1 MIALV
6 LAAFQIVAAQPPA
19 SPESLLVK
27 DATRQKAVALVAGD
41 GGPLL
46 RADALRPVVR
56 MTVSHLTGD
65 RWMLIVNGAAIQVE
79 QGSRFARVGS
89 DSYQLASAVD
99 VRKGELYVPLQ
110 LVAEVIP
117 RVATNLV
124 WDAPR
129 FELRAFSTP
138 ARNAERRDSDDVPP
152 ATRVA
157 TRTEEPSKAAPKT
170 TPTTTPRTTPKTAP
184 KAASK
189 GDDVQLAGQPRR
201 VRQLVVVDAGH
212 GGVDPGMR
220 GPLYG
225 GPKIVEKDVTLDVA
239 KHVGAA
245 LNRRGIDVKYTRTT
259 DTLIALDDR
268 GRIANEAHADLFV
281 SIHVNAANP
290 NWKDPGGAR
299 GFETYFLS
307 EAKTEDARRVEQMEN
322 EVVKFETRTSGP
334 SSDALSFVLNDM
346 AQNEHLREAN
356 ELADLIQTRLAK
368 VHPGPSR
375 GVKQAGFRVL
385 VTAFMPAV
393 LVEIGFGSN
402 PADAAF
408 MTERKHVDE
417 MSAAIADAV
426 VEYLKGYE
434 RRVSSSG
441 TAAPRG
447 GALAPR

>member
-1 MIALV
+1 MIALL
-6 LAAFQIVAAQPPA
+6 LAAFQIAAAQPATAAGPD
-19 SPESLLVK
+19 SLVVK
-27 DATRQKAVALVAGD
+27 DATRTTVVALVPGR

-46 RADALRPVVR
+46 RADALRPIVPL
-56 MTVSHLTGD
+56 TVSHLTGE
-65 RWMLIVNGAAIQVE
+65 RWMLIVNGVAIQVE
-79 QGSRFARVGS
+79 QGSRFVQVG
-89 DSYQLASAVD
+89 DESYQLAVEAD
-99 VRKGELYVPLQ
+99 VRGGKLYVPLQ
-110 LVAEVIP
+110 LLAEVVP

-124 WDAPR
+124 WDAQR

-138 ARNAERRDSDDVPP
+138 TRNAERRDSDVVKP
-152 ATRVA
+152 APRVA
-157 TRTEEPSKAAPKT
+157 TTPPRSHAASTPAPKRGEVT
-170 TPTTTPRTTPKTAP
+170 
-184 KAASK
+184 
-189 GDDVQLAGQPRR
+189 LAGQPRR
-201 VRQLVVVDAGH
+201 ARQLVVVDAGH

-220 GPLYG
+220 GPIYG

-239 KHVGAA
+239 KRVGAA

-356 ELADLIQTRLAK
+356 ELADLIQTRLARI
-368 VHPGPSR
+368 HPGPSR

-408 MTERKHVDE
+408 MTDRKHVDE

-434 RRVSSSG
+434 RRVSSSLV
-441 TAAPRG
+441 TPRTDV
-447 GALAPR
+447 LAPQ

>member
-1 MIALV
+1 MIALF
-6 LAAFQIVAAQPPA
+6 LAAFQIAAAQPPVA
-19 SPESLLVK
+19 ARPESLVVK
-27 DATRQKAVALVAGD
+27 DATRTVAVALVPGR

-46 RADALRPVVR
+46 RADALRPIVPL
-56 MTVSHLTGD
+56 TVSHLTGE
-65 RWMLIVNGAAIQVE
+65 RWMLIVNGTAIQLE
-79 QGSRFARVGS
+79 QGSRFVKVG
-89 DSYQLASAVD
+89 DESYQLAAEAD
-99 VRKGELYVPLQ
+99 VRGGKLYVPLQ
-110 LVAEVIP
+110 LLAEVVP
-117 RVATNLV
+117 RVATNLT
-124 WDAPR
+124 WDAQR

-138 ARNAERRDSDDVPP
+138 TRNAERRDSDVVKPARRVAATP
-152 ATRVA
+152 ATPHA
-157 TRTEEPSKAAPKT
+157 
-170 TPTTTPRTTPKTAP
+170 
-184 KAASK
+184 AASATTK
-189 GDDVQLAGQPRR
+189 RGEVTLAGQPRR
-201 VRQLVVVDAGH
+201 GRQLVVVDAGH

-220 GPLYG
+220 GPIYG
-225 GPKIVEKDVTLDVA
+225 GPRVVEKDVTLDVA
-239 KHVGAA
+239 KRVGAA

-356 ELADLIQTRLAK
+356 ELADLIQTRLARI
-368 VHPGPSR
+368 HPGPSR

-408 MTERKHVDE
+408 MTDRKHVDE
-417 MSAAIADAV
+417 MSAAIAEAV
-426 VEYLKGYE
+426 VAYLKGYE
-434 RRVSSSG
+434 RRVSSSAV
-441 TAAPRG
+441 TPRG
-447 GALAPR
+447 DALPR

>member
-1 MIALV
+1 MIALF
-6 LAAFQIVAAQPPA
+6 LAAFQIAAAQPPA
-19 SPESLLVK
+19 ARADSLVVK
-27 DATRQKAVALVAGD
+27 DATRTAAVALVPGR
-41 GGPLL
+41 GGPLV
-46 RADALRPVVR
+46 RADALRPIVPL
-56 MTVSHLTGD
+56 TVSHLTGQ

-79 QGSRFARVGS
+79 QGSRFVKVG
-89 DSYQLASAVD
+89 DESYQLAVEAD
-99 VRKGELYVPLQ
+99 VRGGKLYVPLQ
-110 LVAEVIP
+110 LLAEVVP

-124 WDAPR
+124 WDAQR

-138 ARNAERRDSDDVPP
+138 TRIAERRDSDVAKP
-152 ATRVA
+152 APRVA
-157 TRTEEPSKAAPKT
+157 ATAA
-170 TPTTTPRTTPKTAP
+170 TAH
-184 KAASK
+184 AASTPAARR
-189 GDDVQLAGQPRR
+189 GEVTLAGQPRR
-201 VRQLVVVDAGH
+201 ARQLVVVDAGH

-220 GPLYG
+220 GPIYG

-239 KHVGAA
+239 KRVGAA

-322 EVVKFETRTSGP
+322 EVVKFETRTTGP

-356 ELADLIQTRLAK
+356 ELADLIQTRLARI
-368 VHPGPSR
+368 HPGPSR

-402 PADAAF
+402 PADAEF
-408 MTERKHVDE
+408 MTDRKHVDE

-434 RRVSSSG
+434 RRVSSS
-441 TAAPRG
+441 AIAPRG
-447 GALAPR
+447 DALAPR

>member
-1 MIALV
+1 MIAIL
-6 LAAFQIVAAQPPA
+6 LAAFQVAATQPA
-19 SPESLLVK
+19 SGVRPESLLVK
-27 DATRQKAVALVAGD
+27 DATRSAMVALIPGE

-46 RADALRPVVR
+46 RADALRPIVPV
-56 MTVSHLTGD
+56 TVSHLTGE

-79 QGSRFARVGS
+79 SGSRLAKVGEE
-89 DSYQLASAVD
+89 SYQLAAPVD
-99 VRKGELYVPLQ
+99 VRGGRLYVPLQ

-117 RVATNLV
+117 RVATNVV
-124 WDAPR
+124 WDATR

-138 ARNAERRDSDDVPP
+138 TRAAERRDSEVVRLPAKVAVREAPAKSVPARGDVL
-152 ATRVA
+152 
-157 TRTEEPSKAAPKT
+157 
-170 TPTTTPRTTPKTAP
+170 
-184 KAASK
+184 
-189 GDDVQLAGQPRR
+189 QAGQPRR
-201 VRQLVVVDAGH
+201 ARQLVVVDAGH
-212 GGVDPGMR
+212 GGVDPGMK

-225 GPKIVEKDVTLDVA
+225 GPAVVEKDVTLNVA
-239 KHVGAA
+239 KRVGAA

-356 ELADLIQTRLAK
+356 ELADLIQNRLAK

-408 MTERKHVDE
+408 MSDRKHVDE

-434 RRVSSSG
+434 RRVSSS
-441 TAAPRG
+441 AAPRG
-447 GALAPR
+447 GVLTPR